1 MPLRRGMPTPKAC
14 LIHND
19 PLPGVASLFC
29 DAGPRQPH
37 ELGERFGRQI
47 GQADA
52 DAVLADDRAAI
63 AVRYWFLWGRGL
75 DGARCA
81 DSRISKGIVAS
92 FVDRMAAIFLTAW
105 QISISSCLW
114 ADTLSA
120 NSAHNQLK

>member
-1 MPLRRGMPTPKAC
+1 MTHYRAL
-14 LIHND
+14 L
-19 PLPGVASLFC
+19 ASSAMLVR
-29 DAGPRQPH
+29 DSPH
-37 ELGERFGRQI
+37 ELGERFGRRI

-63 AVRYWFLWGRGL
+63 AARYWFLWGRGL

-105 QISISSCLW
+105 QISISSCLL

-120 NSAHNQLK
+120 TGPNFSIT